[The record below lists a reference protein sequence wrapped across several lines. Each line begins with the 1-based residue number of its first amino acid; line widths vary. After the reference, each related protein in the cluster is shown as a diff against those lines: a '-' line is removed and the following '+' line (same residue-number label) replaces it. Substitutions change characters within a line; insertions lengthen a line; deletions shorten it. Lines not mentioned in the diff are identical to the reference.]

1 MDGWWS
7 SLKGKRRTGAKKHH
21 SWLDEVYTKSS
32 RIKCILPHCSQTGII
47 FLLIVLYFPCFKSL
61 LSLCPPSQTLTLP
74 NPLLSA
80 NSSKHLATFCTSTA
94 SLLPAKW
101 SHPSIHPFILN
112 KFIKYL
118 FYWVAGT
125 LKGNGDDKTQGS
137 LSFCHQGDKNIDRL
151 KHVFILL

>member
-1 MDGWWS
+1 MHPPTLQPNW
-7 SLKGKRRTGAKKHH
+7 
-21 SWLDEVYTKSS
+21 
-32 RIKCILPHCSQTGII
+32 II

-80 NSSKHLATFCTSTA
+80 NSSKHLATFCTSTV

-112 KFIKYL
+112 KFIGIYSTGWQAL
-118 FYWVAGT
+118 
-125 LKGNGDDKTQGS
+125 
-137 LSFCHQGDKNIDRL
+137 
-151 KHVFILL
+151 